1 MRFSLAACLCLA
13 ASVLGPPSLWAG
25 TTQTQ
30 AFDGEPSAEYAGV
43 ALPLR
48 GATRYSYML
57 WDLYDI
63 GLYVGPEAGDRVLSG
78 SVPKHL
84 ELRYLRDIDRGDF
97 VAAATAVLERNLGK
111 SALSAIR
118 ERVATFHAAFRDVAA
133 NDRYVLSYRP
143 GKGTTL
149 LFNGRIISEIE
160 GADFA
165 AAYFGIWLGPAP
177 LDEDMK
183 AELLADR
190 KP

>member
-1 MRFSLAACLCLA
+1 MRFSFAACLCLMA
-13 ASVLGPPSLWAG
+13 AVLGPPSLWAG
-25 TTQTQ
+25 TTATQ
-30 AFDGEPSAEYAGV
+30 AFDGKPSAEYAGV

-63 GLYVGPEAGDRVLSG
+63 GLYVEREAGDRVLSG

-84 ELRYLRDIDRGDF
+84 ELRYLRNIDRSDF
-97 VAAATAVLERNLGK
+97 VAAASAVLERNLDK
-111 SALSAIR
+111 SALSSIR
-118 ERVATFHAAFRDVAA
+118 ERVETFHAAFRDVAA
-133 NDRYVLSYRP
+133 DDRYVLSYRP

-149 LFNGRIISEIE
+149 FFNGRIVCEIE

-165 AAYFGIWLGPAP
+165 AAYFGIWLGTKP

-190 KP
+190 EQ